1 MSDSTTNNPVVPLR
15 SGPMARVSQAM
26 DDIRSIYHQPAIQR
40 AFPVLAAVFIVA
52 LGLFFYMTLQVPD
65 RTTLFASLPESEKSA
80 VMDALRTRGTD
91 VQIDPITGE
100 MTVPVGE
107 YHDSRMALAAQG
119 LPTSMP
125 DGYSVL
131 SDMPMGTS
139 RSVEGMRLKQSQE
152 VELSLSI
159 NEIDVVAASRVHLAI
174 PERSAFAR
182 NAQNPTASVFVQVK
196 PGRSLSSQ
204 QVIAIVNLV
213 SSSVANLPKSGV
225 TVVDQNGRLLS
236 DSVEDPATTLAD
248 RQLEYQ
254 LKLEEIYR
262 SRIENLLTPIVGP
275 GNVSAQVSLEI
286 DFTRREMTQDMVVPD
301 QSALLSEQSALEEE
315 ISAPSRGIPGAIGNT
330 PPQTPKLE
338 RKVEANGDRGDA
350 QAGSKSKATMRS
362 SNNLRNYEVSRKVS
376 SESSPMALLNGVHVA
391 VLLREQSPIGPIVEG
406 SEEPALQ
413 IGVDPEKMNVI
424 KALVERTV
432 GINSRRGDTLIVS
445 SMPYISSEAILASMS
460 NGEEPEWYEDTWIRE
475 MAQNLLM
482 LIVLAIVTLGIV
494 KPLLTQ
500 FLVAPSEGYAGKIL
514 APDDGDFIDM
524 DTIEMEAGQSLE
536 DIKAKLK
543 PKRSTISAEML
554 DTANSYDDKVALI
567 RMMVGDEARRVSNVF
582 KGMMENDMDQ
592 SS

>member
-1 MSDSTTNNPVVPLR
+1 
-15 SGPMARVSQAM
+15 
-26 DDIRSIYHQPAIQR
+26 
-40 AFPVLAAVFIVA
+40 
-52 LGLFFYMTLQVPD
+52 
-65 RTTLFASLPESEKSA
+65 
-80 VMDALRTRGTD
+80 
-91 VQIDPITGE
+91 
-100 MTVPVGE
+100 
-107 YHDSRMALAAQG
+107 
-119 LPTSMP
+119 
-125 DGYSVL
+125 
-131 SDMPMGTS
+131 
-139 RSVEGMRLKQSQE
+139 
-152 VELSLSI
+152 
-159 NEIDVVAASRVHLAI
+159 
-174 PERSAFAR
+174 
-182 NAQNPTASVFVQVK
+182 
-196 PGRSLSSQ
+196 
-204 QVIAIVNLV
+204 
-213 SSSVANLPKSGV
+213 
-225 TVVDQNGRLLS
+225 
-236 DSVEDPATTLAD
+236 
-248 RQLEYQ
+248 
-254 LKLEEIYR
+254 
-262 SRIENLLTPIVGP
+262 
-275 GNVSAQVSLEI
+275 
-286 DFTRREMTQDMVVPD
+286 
-301 QSALLSEQSALEEE
+301 
-315 ISAPSRGIPGAIGNT
+315 
-330 PPQTPKLE
+330 
-338 RKVEANGDRGDA
+338 
-350 QAGSKSKATMRS
+350 
-362 SNNLRNYEVSRKVS
+362 
-376 SESSPMALLNGVHVA
+376 MALLNGVHVA